1 MKSLAPLLSLLLI
14 SCASESQRQTRWDA
28 VRKVSIASG
37 ICSLHHVPLRRS
49 VVYGWSHFDTGTIDP
64 GSPNIAHR
72 RNTPTVSTI
81 SCTELR
87 QLTFIIAKS
96 RSIVPFVRDDS
107 NTTYASDIFTLFI

>member
-49 VVYGWSHFDTGTIDP
+49 AVYGWSHFDTGTIDP
-64 GSPNIAHR
+64 GVAEHRAQEKYPNSLDYFMHR
-72 RNTPTVSTI
+72 TASADFHHREVAVYCPICQERFEHDT
-81 SCTELR
+81 R
-87 QLTFIIAKS
+87 Q
-96 RSIVPFVRDDS
+96 
-107 NTTYASDIFTLFI
+107 